1 MLIGIGLTQP
11 VALRVAE
18 EAFTRGLII
27 NAANETSIRLAPPL
41 IIGDAEVAEFIAIF
55 RRRPGGSSMTRHF
68 LRDDDLSQAEQTE
81 ILDLAERLKADRF
94 GVKPL
99 AGPQTVAVIFD
110 KSSTRTRVSFAVGIA
125 DLGGS
130 PLIIST
136 ANSQLGGKE
145 TASDTARVLERQ
157 VAAIVWRTYAQS
169 GLDEMAHGT
178 TVPVINALSDDFHP
192 CQLLADLL
200 TIREHR
206 GTLAGLTVTFLGDGG
221 SNMAQSYL
229 LAGATA
235 GMHVRVASPAD
246 YAPSDSVVADADAV
260 AARTGGSIT
269 LFTDP
274 IEAVAAA
281 DVVVTDT
288 WVSMGKEDQKA
299 ERLTKFGQYQ
309 VDPELMTLAK
319 PDALFLHCL
328 PADRGFEVTADV
340 HRRTAERHLG

>member
-1 MLIGIGLTQP
+1 
-11 VALRVAE
+11 
-18 EAFTRGLII
+18 
-27 NAANETSIRLAPPL
+27 
-41 IIGDAEVAEFIAIF
+41 
-55 RRRPGGSSMTRHF
+55 MTRHF
-68 LRDDDLSQAEQTE
+68 LRDDDLTHAEQLE
-81 ILDLAERLKADRF
+81 ILDLAEQLKKDRYQA
-94 GVKPL
+94 KPL

-125 DLGGS
+125 DLGGN

-169 GLDEMAHGT
+169 GLEEMANGT

-206 GTLAGLTVTFLGDGG
+206 GELKGLTVAFLGDGAD
-221 SNMAQSYL
+221 NMVHSYL

-235 GMHVRVASPAD
+235 GMHVRIAFPPEFSPQ
-246 YAPSDSVVADADAV
+246 PSVVADAERI
-260 AARTGGSIT
+260 AATIGGSVT
-269 LFTDP
+269 LLSDP
-274 IEAVAAA
+274 VEAVTGA

-288 WVSMGKEDQKA
+288 WVSMGKEEEKA
-299 ERLTKFGQYQ
+299 HRVAALRDYQ
-309 VDPELMTLAK
+309 VTEELMTHAK

-328 PADRGFEVTADV
+328 PADRGYEVA
-340 HRRTAERHLG
+340 AEVIDGPQSVIWDEAENRLHAQKALLVWLLQQA